1 MDNPVIS
8 MIIPGRRAL
17 GETWSK
23 VHIIPNSDTGQY
35 DVVREDADQPKDNH
49 SIFVVGLG
57 NVGMD
62 MVEYVLGDQ
71 QEKAKTRA
79 KRARPD
85 FKKELN
91 EMWQDYM
98 REKREWFEGR
108 SHFGPSGFTQREKV
122 QR

>member
-8 MIIPGRRAL
+8 MIVPGRRAL

-23 VHIIPNSDTGQY
+23 VHIVPNPDTGAY
-35 DVVREDADQPKDNH
+35 DVVREDAEQPEDNQ
-49 SIFVVGLG
+49 SIFIVGLG

-62 MVEYVLGDQ
+62 MVEFVLEEQ
-71 QEKAKTRA
+71 QDKAKTRA
-79 KRARPD
+79 KHPRQD

-98 REKREWFEGR
+98 REKQEWFRGR
-108 SHFGPSGFTQREKV
+108 SQFGPAGSTQREKV